1 MIWLVAGS
9 LLIAATWCF
18 ALATVLR
25 APGPPSDDEWER
37 FE

>member
-9 LLIAATWCF
+9 LLIAGAWCY
-18 ALATVLR
+18 ALMTVLR
-25 APGPPSDDEWER
+25 ARGPVGDDEWER